1 MPAENQ
7 DFTIHDLDEFQ
18 VRFNVTDAVN
28 SLVNGTTSRA
38 WWGVAEFVSDTSP
51 LIQRS
56 NVFWTD
62 PAVAPATTPLQVD
75 FGSTADQLAIASTYI
90 DVLVYLKP
98 LSVTDADGVNIGGS
112 KSLQP
117 TVEYPA
123 TYYHECIFSADN
135 NQLDSVGIAT
145 GEITVLQSLFTEN
158 DYRN

>member
-7 DFTIHDLDEFQ
+7 DFIIHDLDEFQ

-38 WWGVAEFVSDTSP
+38 WWGVATSVSTTTP

-56 NVFWTD
+56 NTSWTD
-62 PAVAPATTPLQVD
+62 PTGTPLNVD
-75 FGSTADQLAIASTYI
+75 FGNTSLQLAIAPTYI

-98 LSVTDADGVNIGGS
+98 LADTDEGSISIGGS

-117 TVEYPA
+117 SPASYPS

-145 GEITVLQSLFTEN
+145 GEITVYRSMFT
-158 DYRN
+158 DAGYRA